1 MHEKTPSPP
10 GALRHRRFDLI
21 RLPGS
26 VCPRRFMHESDVRPL
41 FWPSG
46 FSDGRIGIRSSA
58 LSRLR
63 WISFCVADRVFR
75 TVDTGRSQIVPESER
90 HIGHRKGG
98 PLTRSTIKQKSC
110 ATAYIP
116 IAPANDQTASVGASI
131 SSDPAITLPAAG
143 SQLTI
148 GKTYAVAWNQAPSY
162 MYSLI
167 LQSQSGSGE
176 GYILKDQTSSTQ
188 YAWQAGRVYSSA
200 LSDYTNVATGTYR
213 VRLIQPSKG
222 MSASDPVSGWFTL
235 ASAPLSIASMSPG
248 SAQNNN
254 RTSVVLYGSGFTTSS
269 TVRFDGIYG
278 PYASI
283 LYVSPDGTVIVFS
296 VPSGI
301 SPGIHPVMVVDPSGS
316 TSNVQSLSVIAGSN

>member
-1 MHEKTPSPP
+1 MSC
-10 GALRHRRFDLI
+10 AIAVVLSFA
-21 RLPGS
+21 
-26 VCPRRFMHESDVRPL
+26 V
-41 FWPSG
+41 
-46 FSDGRIGIRSSA
+46 SA
-58 LSRLR
+58 LPARADSCTNLSYDLYSGLQDSRTDLSVSALQKYLVSTGYLSAAPTGYFGPSTLAAVKSFQGANG
-63 WISFCVADRVFR
+63 ISV
-75 TVDTGRSQIVPESER
+75 TGRA
-90 HIGHRKGG
+90 G
-98 PLTRSTIKQKSC
+98 PLTRSIIKQKSC

-116 IAPANDQTASVGASI
+116 VAPANDQTASVGASI
-131 SSDPAITLPAAG
+131 TSNPAITLPASG

-176 GYILKDQTSSTQ
+176 GYILKDQTGSTQ

-222 MSASDPVSGWFTL
+222 MTAADPVSGWFTL
-235 ASAPLSIASMSPG
+235 SSPPLSISTMSPG
-248 SAQNNN
+248 YAQNNN

-316 TSNVQSLSVIAGSN
+316 TSNVQSLSVSLGSN